1 MTAAPHPYRGVAVAI
16 ATLHGKAGALAPA
29 FDAAGIRLVEA
40 KGVDTDALG
49 TFTGEVPRTLS
60 PLDAAIAKARLGMRA
75 TGLPV
80 GIATEGSFGPDPV
93 LGFLPLHRE
102 HIVLVDD
109 LRGIV
114 VSEVI
119 ATHATNFGGK
129 TFTAGESPT
138 ADDLA
143 RWQLPSHAVTVRADP
158 PDDGV
163 AIHKGLREPE
173 ALLRALA
180 ATCAASPSGRAR
192 VETDMRAHF
201 NPTRMAHIA
210 DLGER
215 LVQRL
220 ASRCPACNG
229 PGFGLADRRPGL
241 ACAGCGL
248 PTALARVELHGC
260 PACGMLEE
268 RTRSDGL
275 TAAVPAHCDRCNP

>member
-1 MTAAPHPYRGVAVAI
+1 VAIAI

-40 KGVDTDALG
+40 NGVDTDLLG

-80 GIATEGSFGPDPV
+80 GVATEGSFGPDPV

-102 HIVLVDD
+102 HIALVDD

-119 ATHATNFGGK
+119 ATHATNFDGR
-129 TFTAGESPT
+129 TFGAGEQPD
-138 ADDLA
+138 ADDFA
-143 RWQLPSHAVTVRADP
+143 RWQLPSHAVIVRADP
-158 PDDGV
+158 LADTVPL
-163 AIHKGLREPE
+163 HKGLRDPE
-173 ALLRALA
+173 AVLRALDA
-180 ATCAASPSGRAR
+180 ARAASPSGRAR
-192 VETDMRAHF
+192 IETDMRAHL
-201 NPTRMAHIA
+201 NPTRMARIA
-210 DLGER
+210 ELGER

-248 PTALARVELHGC
+248 PTALTRVELHGC

-268 RTRSDGL
+268 RPRSDGL
-275 TAAVPAHCDRCNP
+275 TAADPTHCDRCNP